1 MKKQEVLNKIKGGLI
16 VSCQALEDEPLHSS
30 LIMGRMAL
38 AAKMGG
44 AVGIRANTVE
54 DIKEI
59 RTMVD
64 LPIIGIIKEVYDN
77 SGIYITPT
85 MKEVEKLINSDAD
98 IIAFDAT
105 LRKRP
110 DDTKIED
117 IIRAIKAAGKIPMA
131 DISTFEE
138 GIAAEKAG
146 VEIVSTTLSGYT
158 RYVGEQLVG
167 HDQRVA
173 GQKEDLLVER
183 PDGILQLLGVGLLL
197 LPGVDEMVIARQGGA
212 HVARSGGKA
221 VEHRDVGLQSGGDD
235 ALGID
240 AAP

>member
-16 VSCQALEDEPLHSS
+16 VSCQALEDEPLQSS

-117 IIRAIKAAGKIPMA
+117 IIRAIKAAGKIQMA
-131 DISTFEE
+131 DISTLEE

-158 RYVGEQLVG
+158 SYSPEINEPDYELIKKLSRKVKIPVIAEGRVTTPEQLITCLENGAFSVVVG
-167 HDQRVA
+167 AAITRPKLITKGFVETIEKHEADMRTSV
-173 GQKEDLLVER
+173 KE
-183 PDGILQLLGVGLLL
+183 
-197 LPGVDEMVIARQGGA
+197 MY
-212 HVARSGGKA
+212 
-221 VEHRDVGLQSGGDD
+221 
-235 ALGID
+235 
-240 AAP
+240 